1 MPKQKT
7 KNLFFL
13 LRSKQIFIK
22 AQASIEFLF
31 IMGFAMLLLLP
42 SLALFGHF
50 VQETTTTAT
59 AAQLQKIANG
69 LLATAKQVY
78 YNGNG
83 SSIVLEVNL
92 PEGLTEIRISEEE
105 QALIFIMDI
114 AGAPSELVYFSDV
127 PIQGSFE
134 AEDWTKGR
142 KKFKMI
148 STNHGY
154 VVSIERWIK

>member
-1 MPKQKT
+1 MYNRMNT
-7 KNLFFL
+7 H
-13 LRSKQIFIK
+13 K

-59 AAQLQKIANG
+59 AAQLHKIANA

-78 YNGNG
+78 YSGNG

-92 PEGLTEIRISEEE
+92 PEGITEMHISEEE
-105 QALIFIMDI
+105 KALIFTVDI
-114 AGAPSELVYFSDV
+114 AGASSEMVYFSD
-127 PIQGSFE
+127 ISINGSFS
-134 AEDWTKGR
+134 AEDWTEGR

-148 STNHGY
+148 STRDGS
-154 VVSIERWIK
+154 VVDIERWVKEK